1 MLLGPGFCPAS
12 FLFVLTCL
20 FLMRREYPECPLVG
34 IGALIVENGRVA
46 LIRRG
51 KAPLLGEWSIP
62 GGMLELGE
70 TLRQG
75 AEREALEETGLVVRA
90 TELLG
95 VFDRVVP
102 DAEGTIIYHYV
113 LIDFLCERVSG
124 DLRTGADAA
133 NAQWFTPE
141 EVAKLPLAED
151 TAGVIRAA
159 LAKCSGA

>member
-1 MLLGPGFCPAS
+1 MQ
-12 FLFVLTCL
+12 
-20 FLMRREYPECPLVG
+20 REHPKQPLIGV
-34 IGALIVENGRVA
+34 GALIVENGRVV
-46 LIRRG
+46 LIKRG

-102 DAEGTIIYHYV
+102 DAEGKIIYHYV

-124 DLRTGADAA
+124 ELHAGADAA
-133 NAQWFTPE
+133 DARWYKPE
-141 EVAKLPLAED
+141 EVADLALTAD

-159 LAKCSGA
+159 LAKCSR

>member
-1 MLLGPGFCPAS
+1 MQ
-12 FLFVLTCL
+12 
-20 FLMRREYPECPLVG
+20 REHPKQPLVG
-34 IGALIVENGRVA
+34 VGVVIVENGRAV
-46 LIRRG
+46 LIKRG

-102 DAEGTIIYHYV
+102 DDQGKIVYHYV

-124 DLRTGADAA
+124 ELKAGADAA
-133 NAQWFTPE
+133 DAKWFTGE
-141 EVAKLPLAED
+141 EIKQLPLAED
-151 TAGVIRAA
+151 TAAVIQAA
-159 LAKCSGA
+159 LAKAAH

>member
-1 MLLGPGFCPAS
+1 MQ
-12 FLFVLTCL
+12 
-20 FLMRREYPECPLVG
+20 REYPDRPLVG
-34 IGALIVENGRVA
+34 VGAIIVDNGRVA
-46 LIRRG
+46 LIKRG

-95 VFDRVVP
+95 VFDRVAP
-102 DAEGTIIYHYV
+102 DDQGKIVYHYV

-124 DLRTGADAA
+124 EMNAGA
-133 NAQWFTPE
+133 
-141 EVAKLPLAED
+141 
-151 TAGVIRAA
+151 
-159 LAKCSGA
+159 

>member
-1 MLLGPGFCPAS
+1 MQ
-12 FLFVLTCL
+12 
-20 FLMRREYPECPLVG
+20 REHPKQPLIGV
-34 IGALIVENGRVA
+34 GALIVENGRVV
-46 LIRRG
+46 LIKRG

-102 DAEGTIIYHYV
+102 DAEGKIIYHYV

-124 DLRTGADAA
+124 ELHAGADAA
-133 NAQWFTPE
+133 DARWYKPE
-141 EVAKLPLAED
+141 EVADLALTED

-159 LAKCSGA
+159 LAKCSR

>member
-1 MLLGPGFCPAS
+1 
-12 FLFVLTCL
+12 
-20 FLMRREYPECPLVG
+20 MRRKHPKQPLVG
-34 IGALIVENGRVA
+34 VGAVIIENGRAV
-46 LIRRG
+46 LIKRG

-90 TELLG
+90 NELLG

-102 DAEGTIIYHYV
+102 DSEGNIVYHYV

-124 DLRTGADAA
+124 DLCAGADAA
-133 NAQWFTPE
+133 DARWFTPE
-141 EVAKLPLAED
+141 EIAKLRLAED
-151 TAGVIRAA
+151 TAGVIQAGF
-159 LAKCSGA
+159 AKAVERLKSS